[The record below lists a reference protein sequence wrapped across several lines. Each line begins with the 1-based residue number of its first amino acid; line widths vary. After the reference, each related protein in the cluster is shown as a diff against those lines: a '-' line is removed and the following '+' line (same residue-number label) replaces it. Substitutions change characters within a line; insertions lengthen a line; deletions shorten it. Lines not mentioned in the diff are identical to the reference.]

1 MLVIPE
7 DGVKV
12 IQQVVHGRVVMWWLR
27 DDHKIVQVNIRECEW
42 VRGRLGIIG
51 IYGVRCDG
59 MYDCMFWLLNK
70 GVVIRVVAEGCF
82 HVG

>member
-7 DGVKV
+7 DGVEV
-12 IQQVVHGRVVMWWLR
+12 RQQVVHRLIVFWWLR
-27 DDHKIVQVNIRECEW
+27 DDHKIVQVDIRECKG

-51 IYGVRCDG
+51 VYGMSRDG
-59 MYDCMFWLLNK
+59 VYEGMFRLLNK